1 MMVERHLEH
10 ASLDGGARADL
21 VDAQNLVADHPKADL
36 HHRELAGPGDL
47 EQRQMLRLGS
57 FGGNAE
63 FAATQLR
70 LPFLAQQLDVE
81 DLDAER
87 TALGK
92 SAGER
97 KSTRLNSSH

>member
-1 MMVERHLEH
+1 MRISDWSSDVCSSDLLEH

-70 LPFLAQQLDVE
+70 IPFLAQLLD
-81 DLDAER
+81 
-87 TALGK
+87 
-92 SAGER
+92 R